1 MEDQITS
8 NRIASTLNQQFG
20 IHRFRPGQQEA
31 IGYILAGMD
40 TLVVMPTGYGK
51 SLIYQLSALLLPHTA
66 LVISPLISLMK
77 DQVDSLVRNKI
88 SASYL
93 NSSLSSV
100 DQSNRLRILSEGGYK
115 IFLVAP
121 ERLRNRAFNEALT
134 NVPISLLVV
143 DEAHCLSHWG
153 HDFRPDYLHIPEF
166 SQEYSDPVILAL
178 TATATVR
185 VQKEIIRILNR
196 ESMKKVITG
205 FDRPNLF
212 FEVAYHLDLT
222 EKFRYLHQFLS
233 GVDGAGI
240 IYTGTRRDAE
250 EVAEFIN
257 EVIGKSARYY
267 HAGLDPRA
275 RNDIQDLF
283 MSGKLTVVAATNAF
297 GMGIDRPDVRFVI
310 HNTMPGS
317 LEAYYQ
323 EAGRAGRD
331 GKPAQAVLLY
341 SPDDTALQEFFIDN
355 DSPTIDDLRT
365 VHRYVSNLP
374 TSSNEPK
381 NGIRRFHLDDLVIAA
396 SLPEVKARVAIEQ
409 IEAAGGFTRL
419 PNEAGNFICLRI
431 RNLSDKEI
439 QRIYSVINSR
449 QQHKR
454 AVLKNMV
461 RYAETNDCRRRTIL
475 DYFGDPSSSEVPICC
490 DNCMSRKETG
500 KEEIHAEK
508 SGLDDCELIILN
520 TISNIKWGIGKRKI
534 AQILKGSTA
543 KGVKRYRNHP
553 NFAIIDDQRIKDI
566 ESFIEGLVLG
576 DYVKYIG
583 NVYPTLALTPKGE
596 ITLSHHGPIHLEKLS
611 SLRKKPPIPNKV
623 TSDTLQETYLFL
635 AKGFSPEDVAEKRGL
650 TLRTIYS
657 HISKLI
663 GSGKINIDTI
673 VPTSHQQIIRAA
685 IEEVGSTEHLSS
697 IIALL
702 PDPIDYNLI
711 SCVISAWNYK
721 HSKTIGRSEACKSKE
736 KDRAAHIHS
745 LGVVGSVDDLP
756 EIIMA
761 LKDPNGNVRRLA
773 ASALGKMK
781 SCEAVEPLI
790 ALLEVETKLQVRQY
804 SIKALGKIGDER
816 ARNKLEQIVKDLS
829 EKEYNRKSA
838 RTALRKLRISATN
851 QPPEPSTETRH
862 FKPSEDDLS
871 TDITSDSVRTFLSK
885 PRPRTL
891 NGPWLAGWAL
901 DHHSR
906 YVGRNQIRSTIGNLV
921 YKYKYKGEHHL
932 AKDLVR
938 YWVELLATHPDLP
951 GPHAVIPIP
960 SSILRTFE
968 PVMELA
974 NQLATSLDILVMID
988 TLGKTRN
995 TQQQKRLIT
1004 LVAKERNIAGAF
1016 QLNGDVNGKHLL
1028 LIDDLYDS
1036 GATLC
1041 EAARTLARG
1050 QPASIVVLTL
1060 TKTIHSNL

>member
-475 DYFGDPSSSEVPICC
+475 DYFGDKSVSNIPSCC
-490 DNCMSRKETG
+490 DNCKSHLETDDSDSHLDMG
-500 KEEIHAEK
+500 PEEI
-508 SGLDDCELIILN
+508 IILD
-520 TISNIKWGIGKRKI
+520 TISKLRWGIGKSKLSL
-534 AQILKGSTA
+534 ILKGSSA
-543 KGVKRYRNHP
+543 KAVKRYKQNQYFGIFNGQVIRE
-553 NFAIIDDQRIKDI
+553 IDSMIENLIHGNYIK
-566 ESFIEGLVLG
+566 S
-576 DYVKYIG
+576 IG
-583 NVYPTLALTPKGE
+583 NPYPTLSLTPKGE
-596 ITLSHHGPIHLEKLS
+596 TAHSKRGAVQLEKLS
-611 SLRKKPPIPNKV
+611 LRSKKKPPTTEQEFK
-623 TSDTLQETYLFL
+623 TTRTLIF
-635 AKGFSPEDVAEKRGL
+635 PER
-650 TLRTIYS
+650 
-657 HISKLI
+657 KL
-663 GSGKINIDTI
+663 KPKN
-673 VPTSHQQIIRAA
+673 
-685 IEEVGSTEHLSS
+685 
-697 IIALL
+697 L
-702 PDPIDYNLI
+702 P
-711 SCVISAWNYK
+711 
-721 HSKTIGRSEACKSKE
+721 
-736 KDRAAHIHS
+736 AHIHS

-761 LKDPNGNVRRLA
+761 LKDPNGNVRGLA

-885 PRPRTL
+885 PRPL
-891 NGPWLAGWAL
+891 DGPWLAGWAL